1 MRKLVIIL
9 FLCSVSFAQQK
20 AYKNINNFS
29 AGELSPLVSARED
42 LSKFHSGLTT
52 MENMIPL
59 PQGPARKRPGTKYV
73 AESKNNT
80 KIRLLPFE
88 YSTEQG
94 YILELGNQY
103 MRFFTAA
110 SGIVEGDGVEDI
122 SALDNVSAHWKL
134 NEVEGTTVA
143 DSSANTNNGTATVTI
158 STLTATGKV
167 GTGCF
172 DLADAYTVEVSSHA
186 TLSFTDDADDE
197 DFSIVCWAYV
207 TAQKELQNIL
217 SKWRDD
223 STTREWRFSLS
234 EDRKPQL
241 HLADTSVDLSDNRI
255 AQWLLNEDAAN
266 TTVLDEDATSH
277 DGTASSNTNTISTTG
292 QINTCFDFGGSES
305 VNISDDDEFTFGD
318 GSDDSVFSISA
329 WIYVTGHTGNQTIV
343 SKWDADD
350 VKEWWFYLDA
360 SENLV
365 LRLSDQSA
373 SAQIAQTSDDA
384 LTTGWH
390 HVIATYDATEA
401 ETGIVLYV
409 DGTSKAST
417 GSSINDYV
425 AMENLG
431 TDVVIGAVNAIGA
444 GLDHYWQDKIDNVII
459 FNKELTAGDRSMLW
473 DEGNG
478 TEVLA
483 AAVINATA
491 DAAVDIGW
499 HMFAVTYDAT
509 DDGGNNQPEPT
520 AANGITIY
528 VDGVAV
534 DSTATNS
541 ALYTSMQEGNEEVRI
556 GSQRNTGDT
565 LNEEYWADKIDEV
578 SLYSD
583 LLTSSEIDS
592 LYSTSIYE
600 ITTPYLTAD
609 LFEIKY
615 EQSADVLYL
624 THPDYEPRKLSR
636 LANNVWTLEALS
648 LDTGPFRTE
657 NTDYTFTMTPSAV
670 SGTITLTTA
679 GVGNTPFYAG
689 TTAGHEPSGTANTSK
704 SETGALFEIVQP
716 IGTGAYEEKLEDN
729 YTDDQTENTSW
740 LDCGTIAKGVTW
752 YLTTDGTWTGTVE
765 VQRNYTIDATHD
777 ASGWET
783 VFTFQSNDDR
793 NASTNAEETVDEAD
807 YRVILTASGDNAEN
821 CDVYFRISD
830 TDHIGIVEITSI
842 TSPSEAIG
850 TVIKT
855 LADTS
860 ATHRYSEGSWSNYRG
875 WPRTVTFFE
884 DRLVFG
890 GNASQPDTIWTS
902 VTGDYENFTEGTD
915 DDEAL
920 NLTLSSRQVNVI
932 EWMVGKEKLMIGT
945 SGAEWTLAGHA
956 DEALT
961 PTSVVAKQH
970 SNFGSA
976 DLQAVFANESVLFFQ
991 RGAEKMRELAYNWEL
1006 DSYIAPDMTIL
1017 AEHITGDGITD
1028 VGYQK
1033 TPNSILYCVRDDGEM
1048 PIFVYDRKELITS
1061 WSRFITDGNF
1071 ESVAVISGDPEDQVW
1086 VSVNR
1091 TIGGSAVRYIEYF
1104 EDREYGSDIAD
1115 AYFVDSGVTQECT
1128 ATTTVSGLGHLV
1140 GETAVVVLAS
1150 AAVETGKTVS
1160 AAGNITLTTAA
1171 STAHAGLPYTV
1182 QMKTMPMS
1190 MAAQGATILGRV
1202 QRINQVIPQY
1212 YESGDFYIG
1221 RDVSD
1226 KELVTVSSIDTSDTD
1241 TDDRKTFPPGYD
1253 RFGYI
1258 FIYQQ
1263 SPEPLTILS
1272 LLAEFG
1278 VY

>member
-1 MRKLVIIL
+1 
-9 FLCSVSFAQQK
+9 
-20 AYKNINNFS
+20 
-29 AGELSPLVSARED
+29 
-42 LSKFHSGLTT
+42 
-52 MENMIPL
+52 
-59 PQGPARKRPGTKYV
+59 
-73 AESKNNT
+73 
-80 KIRLLPFE
+80 LPFE

-94 YILELGNQY
+94 YIIELGNQY
-103 MRFFTAA
+103 MRFFTAS
-110 SGIVEGDGVEDI
+110 SGINDGVGLEVI
-122 SALDNVSAHWKL
+122 SGVLDNISAHWKL
-134 NEVEGTTVA
+134 NEIIDTTVT
-143 DSSANTNNGTATVTI
+143 DSSANTNDGTATTDII
-158 STLTATGKV
+158 SLTATGKV

-172 DLADAYTVEVSSHA
+172 DLGDAYTVEVSSHA

-197 DFSIVCWAYV
+197 DFSIVSWAYV
-207 TAQKELQNIL
+207 TQQKELQNIL

-223 STTREWRFSLS
+223 STTSEWRFSLNG
-234 EDRKPQL
+234 DRKPQL
-241 HLADTSVDLSDNRI
+241 HLSDNSANIEGDRV
-255 AQWLLNEDAAN
+255 AQWKLNDTDADQIVDDDVGAHAGGL
-266 TTVLDEDATSH
+266 TP
-277 DGTASSNTNTISTTG
+277 SNCDDVTTTG
-292 QINTCFDFGGSES
+292 KISSCFDFNGSEAVEVTDHADLS
-305 VNISDDDEFTFGD
+305 F
-318 GSDDSVFSISA
+318 DDSGSNPFSIGA
-329 WIYVTGHTGNQTIV
+329 WIYVTNSGTTQTIL
-343 SKWDADD
+343 SKWDTS
-350 VKEWWFYLDA
+350 KREWRLFLHSSLIIWFD
-360 SENLV
+360 LV
-365 LRLSDQSA
+365 DESKNVFAYSYTDS
-373 SAQIAQTSDDA
+373 A
-384 LTTGWH
+384 LTLGWH
-390 HVIATYDATEA
+390 FVVATYDS
-401 ETGIVLYV
+401 TGGASAADGMTIYV
-409 DGTSKAST
+409 DNVAVSITSFTGAGYVSMEDLASK
-417 GSSINDYV
+417 V
-425 AMENLG
+425 
-431 TDVVIGAVNAIGA
+431 AIGA
-444 GLDHYWQDKIDNVII
+444 YYVAGSLSNWFYDKIDNVML
-459 FNKELTAGDRSMLW
+459 FSKELTTSDCATLW
-473 DEGNG
+473 DGGSGAESMGS
-478 TEVLA
+478 T
-483 AAVINATA
+483 VINAVA
-491 DAAVDIGW
+491 DDAVDIGW
-499 HMFAVTYDAT
+499 HFFAATYEAT

-541 ALYTSMQEGNEEVRI
+541 AIYTSMQEGNEEVRI
-556 GSQRNTGDT
+556 GSQRNSGDT
-565 LNEEYWADKIDEV
+565 GNEEYWADKIDEV

-583 LLTSSEIDS
+583 VLTASEIDG
-592 LYSTSIYE
+592 LYSTTPYE

-636 LANNVWTLEALS
+636 LANNIWTLETLG

-657 NTDYTFTMTPSAV
+657 NTDYSYTMTPSAV
-670 SGTITLTTA
+670 SGTITITA
-679 GVGNTPFYAG
+679 DGSGNTPFFSG
-689 TTAGHEPSGTANTSK
+689 TTTGHEPGGSLETSK
-704 SETGALFEIVQP
+704 SQTGALFKIVQP
-716 IGTGAYEEKLEDN
+716 LATGSYEETLTDN
-729 YTDDQTENTSW
+729 YTNDQTENTSW

-752 YLTTDGTWTGTVE
+752 YLTTLSTWTGTLE
-765 VQRNYTIDATHD
+765 VQRNYDIDAAHG

-807 YRVILTASGDNAEN
+807 YRVILTATGDAAED
-821 CDVYFRISD
+821 CDVFFRISD
-830 TDHIGIVEITSI
+830 TDHIGIVEITSV

-850 TVIKT
+850 TVVKT

-860 ATHRYSEGSWSNYRG
+860 VTHRWSEGSWSNYRG

-884 DRLVFG
+884 DRLTFG
-890 GNASQPDTIWTS
+890 GNAGQPDTIWTS

-915 DDEAL
+915 DDDAL

-932 EWMVGKEKLMIGT
+932 EWLVGKEKLMIGT

-1028 VGYQK
+1028 LGYQK

-1091 TIGGSAVRYIEYF
+1091 TVGGSTVRYVEYF
-1104 EDREYGSDIAD
+1104 GDRDYGSDIAD
-1115 AYFVDSGVTQECT
+1115 AYFVDSGVTQDTT
-1128 ATTTVSGLGHLV
+1128 ATTTVSGLGHLA

-1150 AAVETGKTVS
+1150 AVVETGKTVS

-1171 STAHAGLPYTV
+1171 STAHAGLYYTV

-1190 MAAQGATILGRV
+1190 MAVQGAAVLGRM

-1212 YESGDFYIG
+1212 YNSGDFYVG
-1221 RDVSD
+1221 RDVDD
-1226 KELVTVSSIDTSDTD
+1226 KELLVVSSIDTSDVD
-1241 TDDRKTFPPGYD
+1241 SDDRITFPRGYD
-1253 RFGYI
+1253 RFGRI

-1263 SPEPLTILS
+1263 SPEPLTLLS
-1272 LLAEFG
+1272 LFTEIGFN
-1278 VY
+1278 